1 MEKGF
6 SKETAFMKH
15 LFLPSIQQLWKS
27 VVYFLRSTFSKRF
40 CRLHTSKP
48 LRYLSIL
55 HGQTVYAL
63 KHLKMLFKVK
73 IFYFWASFSF
83 RHAVAKI
90 KEINFSANGT
100 RNPFGNVVAPAGT
113 EKKNSY
119 WYHHGSLKHFLKW
132 FTEVFL
138 KTDFSECI
146 YHSCLM
152 RPFTTVYTSQESAH
166 VLLD

>member
-1 MEKGF
+1 
-6 SKETAFMKH
+6 MKH
-15 LFLPSIQQLWKS
+15 LFLPSIPQLWKS

-48 LRYLSIL
+48 LRYLSTL
-55 HGQTVYAL
+55 HRQTVYAL

-113 EKKNSY
+113 EKKKLLLISSWFFETFFEVIHWGLSKERFFWVHLPQLFDASIY
-119 WYHHGSLKHFLKW
+119 DSLY
-132 FTEVFL
+132 
-138 KTDFSECI
+138 FSI
-146 YHSCLM
+146 Q
-152 RPFTTVYTSQESAH
+152 RPCFAGLDLTSN
-166 VLLD
+166 